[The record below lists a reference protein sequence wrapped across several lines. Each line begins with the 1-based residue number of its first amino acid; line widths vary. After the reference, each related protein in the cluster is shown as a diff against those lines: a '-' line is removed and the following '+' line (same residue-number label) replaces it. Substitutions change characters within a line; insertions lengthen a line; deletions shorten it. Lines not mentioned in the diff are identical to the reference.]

1 MDKRRLAYSLLLVG
15 VLFVA
20 VAHGIIATL
29 FFGTGLSDVSLLV
42 GAVAL
47 AGLAIVNA

>member
-1 MDKRRLAYSLLLVG
+1 MDKRRLAYTLLLVG

-20 VAHGIIATL
+20 VAHAVVATL
-29 FFGTGLSDVSLLV
+29 FFETGLADVSLLV

-47 AGLAIVNA
+47 VGLALVNV